1 MGRYTGKTCRLI
13 FMIVLTV
20 AFFFAEII
28 AGYMGNSIALVSDA
42 YNMLSDLLSL
52 IVGLTTTRLSRRPPS
67 GRSTYG
73 LPRAEVVGALA
84 NAVFLA
90 ALCFSVSLQAIQ
102 GLADPDIIS
111 NPMLVLIVGALG
123 LLVNVVGLFI
133 FQDFSCCR
141 RGKGRRRQGS
151 RKGAP
156 QESETKDEESQAG
169 APVLHDGITD
179 QKGEEKRSQPLNIRG
194 VLLHVLN
201 DALGSVVVVV
211 TSAVF
216 YVLPLEKNEQCNW
229 QCYLD
234 PLLTLLMVVIIMT
247 TAMPLVKET
256 TSILLQMSPA
266 DLPLSAIRE
275 DISKIHGVWGVHEMH
290 VWELIHGRNVA
301 TLHIKCADMSTFH
314 MLSRQVRKVFHQAGV
329 HSVTIQPEFEEGCE
343 QKALCSTP
351 CLSATCQEQSCCQAP
366 PSPLSFQNGH
376 LPVPSVEASE
386 VPLQDMMYELPPV
399 AKETHYSTKL

>member
-13 FMIVLTV
+13 FMIVLAV
-20 AFFFAEII
+20 VIFFAEII

-42 YNMLSDLLSL
+42 YNMLSGLLSL
-52 IVGLTTTRLSRRPPS
+52 IVGLTSIRLSRRPPS
-67 GRSTYG
+67 SRSTYG

-90 ALCFSVSLQAIQ
+90 ALCLSVSLQALQ
-102 GLADPDIIS
+102 RLADPDIIDD
-111 NPMLVLIVGALG
+111 PMLVLIVGALG
-123 LLVNVVGLFI
+123 LAVNVGGLFL
-133 FQDFSCCR
+133 FQDFSCCC
-141 RGKGRRRQGS
+141 RGKGRQRQTS
-151 RKGAP
+151 CKGAA
-156 QESETKDEESQAG
+156 QETKQKDEEN
-169 APVLHDGITD
+169 
-179 QKGEEKRSQPLNIRG
+179 KEKRSQPLNIRG

-201 DALGSVVVVV
+201 DVLGSVAVVV

-216 YVLPLEKNEQCNW
+216 YVQPLENNEQCNW

-234 PLLTLLMVVIIMT
+234 PLLTLLMVALIMT
-247 TAMPLVKET
+247 PTLSFFKET
-256 TSILLQMSPA
+256 ISILLQRSPT
-266 DLPLSAIRE
+266 DLQLSTIWE

-301 TLHIKCADMSTFH
+301 TLHIKCEDMTAFKVFS
-314 MLSRQVRKVFHQAGV
+314 QQARKVFHQAGV